1 MFCKI
6 IIVIVAKNYADN
18 NCYTL
23 RSIASEGNN
32 IGLTWEGKFILFDQS
47 SLKPINVKLQMRVQK
62 YYRINVFFCI
72 V

>member
-32 IGLTWEGKFILFDQS
+32 TGLTWEGKFILFDES
-47 SLKPINVKLQMRVQK
+47 SLKPINVKLQMRVQN
-62 YYRINVFFCI
+62 II